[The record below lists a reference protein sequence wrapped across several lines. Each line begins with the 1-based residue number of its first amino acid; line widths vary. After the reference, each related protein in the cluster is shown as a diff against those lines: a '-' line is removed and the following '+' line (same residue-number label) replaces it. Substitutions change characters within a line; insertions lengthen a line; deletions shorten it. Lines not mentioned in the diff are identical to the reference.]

1 MKPWHWASL
10 LLAVC
15 LSGCASLP
23 GATTD
28 TVDGRTVEYV
38 QAGQGTPVVVFENGL
53 GARLDWW
60 AKVWP
65 DTVAET
71 RALAYNRAGY
81 GRSDASPQ
89 PRDGAQVVQEL
100 RALLRARQLPP
111 PYVLVGH
118 SLGGLYMQLYAR
130 QYPAEVA
137 ALVLVDSTHPEQ
149 MRGAGNPD
157 LWPTWLKV
165 AFRLGTSDVVKQ
177 ELAAL
182 DATGQRVA
190 SLPVDP
196 SVPVFVLSALQTP
209 GASSALAE
217 DVRQKRADFAHLYP
231 GSTQVWVDSGHGIPL
246 EKPEAVVQ
254 AIRGAVQAARAPRAA
269 APGCAIAASGLP
281 GACTQGVQSGG

>member
-1 MKPWHWASL
+1 MA
-10 LLAVC
+10 A
-15 LSGCASLP
+15 
-23 GATTD
+23 AT
-28 TVDGRTVEYV
+28 RPPSRRE
-38 QAGQGTPVVVFENGL
+38 
-53 GARLDWW
+53 
-60 AKVWP
+60 
-65 DTVAET
+65 
-71 RALAYNRAGY
+71 
-81 GRSDASPQ
+81 
-89 PRDGAQVVQEL
+89 GAQVVQEL

-246 EKPEAVVQ
+246 EKPEAVVS
-254 AIRGAVQAARAPRAA
+254 ATRAALQAARALR
-269 APGCAIAASGLP
+269 
-281 GACTQGVQSGG
+281 

>member
-1 MKPWHWASL
+1 M
-10 LLAVC
+10 
-15 LSGCASLP
+15 
-23 GATTD
+23 
-28 TVDGRTVEYV
+28 
-38 QAGQGTPVVVFENGL
+38 
-53 GARLDWW
+53 
-60 AKVWP
+60 
-65 DTVAET
+65 AET
-71 RALAYNRAGY
+71 RALAYHRAGY

-100 RALLRARQLPP
+100 RALLQARQLPP

-246 EKPEAVVQ
+246 EKPEAVVS
-254 AIRGAVQAARAPRAA
+254 AIRAALQAARALR
-269 APGCAIAASGLP
+269 
-281 GACTQGVQSGG
+281 